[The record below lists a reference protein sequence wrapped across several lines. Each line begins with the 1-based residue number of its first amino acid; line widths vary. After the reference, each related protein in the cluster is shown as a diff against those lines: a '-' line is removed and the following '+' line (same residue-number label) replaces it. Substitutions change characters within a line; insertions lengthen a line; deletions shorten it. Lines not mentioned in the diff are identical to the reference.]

1 MFDLSGAGLRRDIF
15 SLRILPTSR
24 DQPDTGVK
32 QEKMMMQYT
41 FVEQREVVIKILSN
55 KCLEL
60 DSK

>member
-1 MFDLSGAGLRRDIF
+1 MSDLSGIDLRRDIF

-41 FVEQREVVIKILSN
+41 FVKQREVVKILLN